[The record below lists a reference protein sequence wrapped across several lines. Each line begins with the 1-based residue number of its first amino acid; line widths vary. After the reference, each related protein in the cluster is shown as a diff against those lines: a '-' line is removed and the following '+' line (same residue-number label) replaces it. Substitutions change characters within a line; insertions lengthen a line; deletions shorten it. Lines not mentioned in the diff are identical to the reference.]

1 MLRYFFLVLVN
12 QIHFF
17 ENVMQILNL
26 KVNETRSGF
35 KIMYEPNYI
44 FLIFSIFGI
53 FQEIHINN
61 KTDIRLFKEKERQY
75 KV

>member
-1 MLRYFFLVLVN
+1 M
-12 QIHFF
+12 
-17 ENVMQILNL
+17 
-26 KVNETRSGF
+26 NETRSGF
-35 KIMYEPNYI
+35 KIMYVPNYI